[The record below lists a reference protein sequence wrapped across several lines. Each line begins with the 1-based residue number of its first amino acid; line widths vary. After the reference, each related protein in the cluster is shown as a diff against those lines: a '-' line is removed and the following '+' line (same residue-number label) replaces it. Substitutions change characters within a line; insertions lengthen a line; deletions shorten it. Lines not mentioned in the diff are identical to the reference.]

1 MNEGFLSIN
10 ARDDFTHE
18 FKCRFCAKATEPLT
32 YLGELALTSFFPKP
46 GQPCPKIP
54 LSVRRCPNC
63 GLVQLGENTNP
74 DLMYR
79 EGYGYKSGTNES
91 MVEHLN
97 DIARLFGRVIPQP
110 EKGDAVLDIGCNDGT
125 LLKVFSPTLIRYGVD
140 PIGSPVEGCTVER
153 KFFAYDPDRPKFKVI
168 TSLAMFYDLPRPLSF
183 VMDVERSLAEGGV
196 WIVEVQ
202 YAPKLLEGYWDGICH
217 EHLTYWGLSQLRPA
231 AGQVGLYLQ
240 HFEFNDVN
248 GGSILCVFG
257 REKLAMGSEVSRSA
271 QAIIEKERS
280 LGWDELHDVIR
291 FSAKNV
297 RSAVNGRRVYA
308 LGASTKG
315 NTLLQTAF
323 LDNQFIKAAVERNP
337 EKIGKVTPGTGIPII
352 SEEDAWAN
360 PPEAF
365 LVLPYH
371 FREGLLKRYERFR
384 EQGVKFIFPLPT
396 VEEV

>member
-1 MNEGFLSIN
+1 MSFFDVVSRQGL
-10 ARDDFTHE
+10 THE
-18 FKCRFCAKATEPLT
+18 VEVNCRFCTKATELLT
-32 YLGELALTSFFPKP
+32 DLGDLALTSFFPTKSGAFAP
-46 GQPCPKIP
+46 RIP
-54 LSVRRCPNC
+54 LTVRRCPNC

-79 EGYGYKSGTNES
+79 EGYGYKSGTNEA
-91 MVEHLN
+91 MVAHLH
-97 DIARLFGRVIPQP
+97 DVVLRLGTPHI
-110 EKGDAVLDIGCNDGT
+110 KNNDAVLDIGSNDGT
-125 LLKVFSPTLIRYGVD
+125 LLALWVGHGLQRWGID
-140 PIGSPVEGCTVER
+140 PIGENAPGATVER
-153 KFFAYDPDRPKFKVI
+153 KFFAYEHARPKFKVI

-183 VMDVERSLAEGGV
+183 VMDVEKSLAEGGV

-217 EHLTYWGLSQLRPA
+217 EHLCYYVLRQIRAMAQQLGLR
-231 AGQVGLYLQ
+231 LQ
-240 HFEFNDVN
+240 SFEFNDVN

-257 REKLAMGSEVSRSA
+257 RAATTDFVRAAANTVIAREEELDWS
-271 QAIIEKERS
+271 
-280 LGWDELHDVIR
+280 ELHDTIR

-297 RSAVNGRRVYA
+297 RSAVNGRKVYA

-323 LDNQFIKAAVERNP
+323 LDNQFIRAAVERNV

-352 SEEDAWAN
+352 SEEEAWEH

-384 EQGVKFIFPLPT
+384 ERGVKFIFPLPVVT
-396 VEEV
+396 EI